1 MESPLASRAEAA
13 IRRLRDVDAV
23 SVRAEDGELVEIHV
37 VSRSDRPAKHIVRD
51 VQAVLR
57 TDVGLVIDHRVVSVA
72 LASLAQLFVLSA
84 QANSNAKA
92 TTAAALLGLQ
102 KMEQLRSLT
111 WSVDA
116 RGSPLTDPM
125 LAASSADALRV
136 STAGF
141 FDFVDGVGRSLGE
154 AAAPPPGAMY
164 LRRWSIEPLPADP
177 ENVLVLQVLVT
188 QRFHRS
194 IGTAAS
200 GRRQPDEA
208 RFICVRTRKAM

>member
-1 MESPLASRAEAA
+1 LHF
-13 IRRLRDVDAV
+13 RLPVPSERGFTLLEV
-23 SVRAEDGELVEIHV
+23 LVATTI
-37 VSRSDRPAKHIVRD
+37 
-51 VQAVLR
+51 
-57 TDVGLVIDHRVVSVA
+57 VSVA

-125 LAASSADALRV
+125 LAASSSDALRV
-136 STAGF
+136 NTAGF
-141 FDFVDGVGRSLGE
+141 FDFVDSVGRSLGE
-154 AAAPPPGAMY
+154 ATAPPPGAMY

-177 ENVLVLQVLVT
+177 GNVLVLQVLVT

-194 IGTAAS
+194 IDTAAS
-200 GRRQPDEA
+200 ARRQPDEA
-208 RFICVRTRKAM
+208 RFVCVRTRKAM